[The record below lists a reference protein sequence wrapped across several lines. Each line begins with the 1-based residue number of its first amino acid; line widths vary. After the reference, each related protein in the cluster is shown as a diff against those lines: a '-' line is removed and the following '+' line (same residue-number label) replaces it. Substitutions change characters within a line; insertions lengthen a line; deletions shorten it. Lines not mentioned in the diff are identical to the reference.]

1 MNYLREALYAI
12 LIALVQ
18 AMVGFWEVAIFNSGV
33 LDTRPIYV
41 FGIAFEL
48 LLAAFGVL
56 VGAYVVSRS
65 EHAGEVVPPLIG
77 LVIAFGVVYAS
88 AAVVY
93 RTELLR
99 GRQWELVFS
108 VGIPDA
114 VAVIILG
121 WSILVARRMSGYAF

>member
-1 MNYLREALYAI
+1 MKYLRDALYTI
-12 LIALVQ
+12 LIVLVQ
-18 AMVGFWEVAIFNSGV
+18 AMIGFWEIAIFSPGV

-56 VGAYVVSRS
+56 FGAFVGSRS

-77 LVIAFGVVYAS
+77 LVIAFGLVYAS
-88 AAVVY
+88 AAAPIRFGVV
-93 RTELLR
+93 
-99 GRQWELVFS
+99 GAWPWDLVFT
-108 VGIPDA
+108 VGIPNA